1 MNSRNVLTNQ
11 NIDQNIVVGIQKK
24 YLTYVVQGMA
34 WKSSSSSMSAMIKII
49 ICVKKK
55 TFQDINKLS
64 SAHFGTVNRR
74 MLNLIKNID
83 RFV

>member
-11 NIDQNIVVGIQKK
+11 NIDQNIVFGIQKK

-49 ICVKKK
+49 ICVKK

-64 SAHFGTVNRR
+64 SAHFRTVNRR